1 MRSKHDG
8 GSLHGI
14 FAGTAVH
21 ADDVCS
27 IAPSIQSIISQYSD
41 IHSFTSDVGLKLNA
55 SKLEVIQISQNP
67 KAPVEI
73 TLGNHALTT
82 KWTARCLGI
91 QWQSNLSANE
101 SVSTNI
107 TKARKTFFGL
117 GSTGVF
123 HGDLNP
129 LSSSNIYETCV
140 LPILLYG
147 CETWLLD
154 SSCLQALE
162 KFQCEIG
169 QRILKLPRYHANVAV
184 RIAIHWPTVATRIL
198 VRKLTYLSKLLSNQT
213 DTMSSRIFCSLAMEN
228 IYNISLIHQCRM
240 LEAFL
245 ATNVVDQCLASPD
258 NAPTITRSN
267 KKLISFQ
274 T

>member
-1 MRSKHDG
+1 M
-8 GSLHGI
+8 
-14 FAGTAVH
+14 
-21 ADDVCS
+21 
-27 IAPSIQSIISQYSD
+27 
-41 IHSFTSDVGLKLNA
+41 
-55 SKLEVIQISQNP
+55 IQISQNP

-73 TLGNHALTT
+73 TLDNHALTT
-82 KWTARCLGI
+82 KRTARCLGI

-129 LSSSNIYETCV
+129 LSSSSIYETCV

-169 QRILKLPRYHANVAV
+169 RQILKLPRYHANVAV
-184 RIAIHWPTVATRIL
+184 RIALHWPTVATRIL

-228 IYNISLIHQCRM
+228 I
-240 LEAFL
+240 
-245 ATNVVDQCLASPD
+245 
-258 NAPTITRSN
+258 
-267 KKLISFQ
+267 
-274 T
+274 